1 MVPRVYL
8 RVFEVNGAPTQGF
21 DSLVRENR
29 ERGGKQ
35 TPFKEKRLACLV
47 ALLGQVV
54 DDLEDLLVAVS
65 ELHLVV
71 VVSNDEGLLGLTNA
85 ETSGLILGDDDLIIS
100 TEEHELGTSD
110 LNTSGG
116 EVGPAGSDSGDL
128 LLAPN
133 QKSSK
138 KVYPLPKK
146 NTVKE
151 RKRKDELETS
161 LQRA

>member
-1 MVPRVYL
+1 MC
-8 RVFEVNGAPTQGF
+8 E
-21 DSLVRENR
+21 
-29 ERGGKQ
+29 
-35 TPFKEKRLACLV
+35 CLV

-71 VVSNDEGLLGLTNA
+71 VISNDEGLLGLTNA
-85 ETSGLILGDDDLIIS
+85 ETSGLILSDDDLIIS

-128 LLAPN
+128 L
-133 QKSSK
+133 KT
-138 KVYPLPKK
+138 PKPMQEVKISNGRVK
-146 NTVKE
+146 NFTGAEKRRDTTKQNE
-151 RKRKDELETS
+151 RTS
-161 LQRA
+161 